1 MMNAILF
8 LISQAITLFG
18 STVVQMAI
26 VWYIT
31 VQTLSGEWVALCS
44 ICAYLPQFIVFPLIQ
59 PLVPLPSF
67 PHSDSISLATMPLS
81 S

>member
-31 VQTLSGEWVALCS
+31 VQTLSGE
-44 ICAYLPQFIVFPLIQ
+44 
-59 PLVPLPSF
+59 
-67 PHSDSISLATMPLS
+67 
-81 S
+81 